1 MSAIWGKAVVGRGLS
16 YADAVRLLGESSSK
30 TVAALDRLAGGVLL
44 AVSAAGHPGALG
56 LLEAKSEFARLSQDL
71 VTGLS
76 DRLQGMSRFAR
87 SERLAAAHSVLVLAA
102 YFDALSTVTLPVSA
116 ADLKLDAADQV
127 AIATGTAP
135 TSRRLGAVAN
145 ALLHAD
151 VPMPSPQSPYEVALE
166 AVQDYYALISA
177 ALLDFLGALP
187 AWEQLTEVD
196 RLAVMD
202 KLRDP
207 RADADGGRTGA
218 PWQAGGRGEPLVDIA
233 CARYQEFFRRL
244 AAGSREVGF
253 WANSTDHLATRLM
266 IGRLATG
273 LAGIEE
279 ALREMTAGGDPDPRR
294 AGLAKAYRAA
304 LRRPI
309 LASRELPPGLQM
321 PSLAAAYINPAFR
334 TARIDDN
341 AEPASESWWS
351 QHQRRDDIQS
361 FLLGYLTQPEATTVP
376 LIVLG
381 HPGAGKSVLTRVL
394 AARMLPS
401 EFLVVRVPLREA
413 AAESDLQTQIE
424 IAVRAATGESLSW
437 PALVRTAGD
446 ALPLVLLDG
455 FDELLQASGVAQ
467 SDYVLRIAQ
476 FQQRE
481 ADQGR
486 PVAVIVTS
494 RTAVADRADYPPGTT
509 AVRLEPFDQDQMTRW
524 LEVWND
530 TNAAYFA
537 ERGLRAVPP
546 AAVMAHRELA
556 CHPLLLLMLALYDA
570 EGNSLANAQ
579 QAISRC
585 DLYEQLLIRFAS
597 REVAKAPTPLLGE
610 ELAERTENELLQLA
624 LVAFS
629 MFNRNRQWIT
639 ETELDTDLG
648 ATLGQDAG
656 PPRDLRRP
664 LSPGALILGRFFFIH
679 EAQATQH
686 GQQRKTYEFLH
697 ATFGEYLI
705 ARLIVRE
712 LIDMI
717 AVQDVAGR
725 RSRRVPVPDDQFLR
739 PLLSCAPLSTRGSVV
754 MFLHD
759 LLQAELTPVQRDTG
773 RLLLQQALSQALEP
787 HAELPGIAY
796 PPLPSSAPAR
806 HACYSVNLV
815 LLLVALSGQVSSQ
828 TLFTSPANPIDTWRR
843 HVLLWRSQLSAD
855 GWASLTD
862 TIAIERDW
870 TSNEPDLQMTLS
882 TGTRQPARLDP
893 LWIMADKLS
902 STYRGSA
909 SWLQSYA
916 QSMVRQSQFAAD
928 RVDDHFT
935 HALEPLMS
943 QFPPAIATF
952 TASPGSGRLM
962 SAAHLLIRIWLLSGQ
977 RTGPQEL
984 AAAYDDGLALC
995 DKRAIPWDD
1004 ITYDRYLFVIL
1015 RQLAADAHHLPEVWL
1030 ATTLTRI
1037 ASLNPGTAAW
1047 IREAFQAQNA
1057 DHLLPPDP

>member
-1 MSAIWGKAVVGRGLS
+1 
-16 YADAVRLLGESSSK
+16 
-30 TVAALDRLAGGVLL
+30 VAALDRLAGGVLL
-44 AVSAAGHPGALG
+44 AVSATGHPGALG
-56 LLEAKSEFARLSQDL
+56 LLEARSEFARLSQDL

-76 DRLQGMSRFAR
+76 DRLRGMSRFAR

-102 YFDALSTVTLPVSA
+102 YFDALSTIALPVSTK
-116 ADLKLDAADQV
+116 DLKLDAADQV
-127 AIATGTAP
+127 AIATGTESG
-135 TSRRLGAVAN
+135 SRRLRAVAT

-151 VPMPSPQSPYEVALE
+151 VPMPSPESPYEDTLE
-166 AVQDYYALISA
+166 AIRDYYVLISA

-187 AWEQLTEVD
+187 TWDRLTDAD

-207 RADADGGRTGA
+207 RADAGA
-218 PWQAGGRGEPLVDIA
+218 GPEGKRWQASDRGDDPLVDIA

-253 WANSTDHLATRLM
+253 WANATDHLATRLM
-266 IGRLATG
+266 IGQLATG

-279 ALREMTAGGDPDPRR
+279 ALQEMTAGGEPDMRR
-294 AGLAKAYRAA
+294 AGLARAHRAA

-309 LASRELPPGLQM
+309 LASHELPPGLQM
-321 PSLAAAYINPAFR
+321 PTLAAAYVNPAFR
-334 TARIDDN
+334 AARIDAT
-341 AEPASESWWS
+341 AEPASESWWT
-351 QHQRRDDIQS
+351 QHRRREDIQS
-361 FLLGYLTQPEATTVP
+361 FLLGYLTQPEATAAP
-376 LIVLG
+376 LVVLG

-401 EFLVVRVPLREA
+401 EFLVVRVALREL
-413 AAESDLQTQIE
+413 AAENDLQTQIE

-455 FDELLQASGVAQ
+455 FDELLQATGVAQ

-509 AVRLEPFDQDQMTRW
+509 VVRLEPFDKDQITRW

-530 TNAAYFA
+530 TNAAYFSDS
-537 ERGLRAVPP
+537 GLEPVPP
-546 AAVMAHRELA
+546 AAALAHPELA
-556 CHPLLLLMLALYDA
+556 CHPLLLLMLSLYDA
-570 EGNSLANAQ
+570 EGNALANAQ
-579 QAISRC
+579 QAMSRC

-597 REVAKAPTPLLGE
+597 REVAKAAVPLPSE
-610 ELAERTENELLQLA
+610 ELAEQIEHELLHLA
-624 LVAFS
+624 LVAFG
-629 MFNRNRQWIT
+629 MFNRGRQWVT
-639 ETELDTDLG
+639 ETELDADFG
-648 ATLGQDAG
+648 ATLGQGTG
-656 PPRDLRRP
+656 PPRDMRRP
-664 LSPGALILGRFFFIH
+664 LSPGALIVGRFFFVH
-679 EAQATQH
+679 EAQAIQH
-686 GQQRKTYEFLH
+686 GQQRKTFEFLH

-712 LIDMI
+712 LADMI
-717 AVQDVAGR
+717 TVQDVAGR
-725 RSRRVPVPDDQFLR
+725 RSRRTPMPDHQFLR
-739 PLLSCAPLSTRGSVV
+739 PLLSCAPLSTRGQVV
-754 MFLHD
+754 MFLRD
-759 LLQAELTPVQRDTG
+759 LLRAQLTSAQQDTG
-773 RLLLQQALSQALEP
+773 RLLLRQALSQALEP
-787 HAELPGIAY
+787 HAEPPGTAY
-796 PPLPSSAPAR
+796 PALPSFAPAR

-815 LLLVALSGQVSSQ
+815 LLLVALSDQVSARQ
-828 TLFTSPANPIDTWRR
+828 LFPSPVDPIDAWRR

-855 GWASLTD
+855 GWVSLTD
-862 TIAIERDW
+862 TIAIEREW
-870 TSNEPDLQMTLS
+870 TAGQPDLHLILS
-882 TGTRQPARLDP
+882 ADARQPARLDP
-893 LWIMADKLS
+893 SWVMADNLS
-902 STYRGSA
+902 GTYPGNAR
-909 SWLQSYA
+909 WLHSHA

-952 TASPGSGRLM
+952 ITGPGSSRLI
-962 SAAHLLIRIWLLSGQ
+962 SAAHALIRIWLLSGQ
-977 RTGPQEL
+977 RTAPQEL

-995 DKRAIPWDD
+995 DKRVSSWDD

-1015 RQLAADAHHLPEVWL
+1015 RQLSADAHHLPRAWL
-1030 ATTLTRI
+1030 AATLTRI
-1037 ASLNPGTAAW
+1037 TSRHPDTAAW
-1047 IREAFQAQNA
+1047 IREAFQAQHA
-1057 DHLLPPDP
+1057 DHLLPPPPTA